1 MMLVMEDDVLTDEM
15 WLRLEPLLPV
25 RERRF
30 RHPGRLRADNRAVLE
45 AILWVARTGV
55 GWNRVPTSP
64 FGVSGATCW
73 RRLDEWHEAGVW
85 QRLHEQLL
93 GELRAAGKLDLSVAI
108 VDSSH
113 LKALKGGTMSAPAR
127 SIGASPVPSTT

>member
-1 MMLVMEDDVLTDEM
+1 MMLVMEEEVLTDEM
-15 WLRLEPLLPV
+15 WARLEPLLPKHQG
-25 RERRF
+25 RF
-30 RHPGRLRADNRAVLE
+30 RHPGRLRADDRSAME

-55 GWNRVPTSP
+55 GWNRVPTSL

-73 RRLDEWHEAGVW
+73 RRLDEWHAAGVW

-93 GELRAAGKLDLSVAI
+93 GELRAVGKLDLSAAL

-113 LKALKGGTMSAPAR
+113 LKAVKGGTMSASAQSAGASPAR
-127 SIGASPVPSTT
+127 SIT

>member
-1 MMLVMEDDVLTDEM
+1 MMLSVDDEVLTDEM
-15 WLRLEPLLPV
+15 WVRLEPLLPTHA
-25 RERRF
+25 RRF

-55 GWNRVPTSP
+55 GWNRVPTSL

-93 GELRAAGKLDLSVAI
+93 GELRAAGRLDLSVAI
-108 VDSSH
+108 ADSSH